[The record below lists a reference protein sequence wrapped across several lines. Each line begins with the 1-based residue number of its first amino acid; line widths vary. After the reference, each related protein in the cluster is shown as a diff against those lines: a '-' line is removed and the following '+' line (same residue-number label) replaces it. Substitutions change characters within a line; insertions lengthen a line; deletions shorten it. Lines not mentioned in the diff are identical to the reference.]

1 MARSIYCSKCK
12 LEKEDA
18 VKNESYCKACK
29 SERMKVAAMKKRL
42 AQGLTATREVRKAR
56 CDVCIAKQEAGED
69 IRGRCRECHAMAQHE
84 RIVAQRMIEGKEP
97 ESTRSTVNCLKCGE
111 PKVDGR
117 CMPCNNKVKAANKA
131 EKRKRLREEQGKKQW
146 GTGRQLT
153 CYTCGKV
160 KEKPSASLCDS
171 CNSEYHKKHWSQVIA
186 PKVNQRVITMI
197 CECGKEKASTR
208 RLYCDDCLSFRK
220 AKANRE
226 AAQVRRDRLKK
237 NGKISFIPFL
247 TDEEKAMRSA
257 ARNYLQ
263 NMIKQGYIT
272 RLNCEVCG
280 SDVNIEGHHDDYTK
294 PLDVRW
300 LCKTHHAE
308 HHFNENEHKRTQT

>member
-69 IRGRCRECHAMAQHE
+69 IRGRCPECHAMAQHE
-84 RIVAQRMIEGKEP
+84 RVIAQRLAEGKQA
-97 ESTRSTVNCLKCGE
+97 ESTRSTANCLKCGE

-131 EKRKRLREEQGKKQW
+131 EKRRKLREEQGKRPW
-146 GTGRQLT
+146 GLGRPKT
-153 CYTCGKV
+153 CYTCGKI
-160 KEKPSASLCDS
+160 KEKPESSTCNACASD
-171 CNSEYHKKHWSQVIA
+171 YHKKYWKEVVA
-186 PKVNQRVITMI
+186 PVVNQREITMI
-197 CECGKEKASTR
+197 CECGKEKESTR
-208 RLYCDDCLSFRK
+208 RLYCDDCLLFRK
-220 AKANRE
+220 RKATRE
-226 AAQVRRDRLKK
+226 AAKRRRDKIKK
-237 NGKISFIPFL
+237 DGFLLMPIPL
-247 TDEEKAMRSA
+247 TEEEKAMRSS
-257 ARNYLQ
+257 ARNYLH
-263 NMIKQGYIT
+263 NMMKQGFVK
-272 RLNCEVCG
+272 RLSCEVCG
-280 SDVNIEGHHDDYTK
+280 SKENIEGHHDDYTK

-300 LCKTHHAE
+300 LCKVHHVE
-308 HHFNENEHKRTQT
+308 HHNNEKK